1 MSTDVAV
8 GITFGITFVIS
19 LTIGAVVAST
29 ICYCYFKRKMKVSIS
44 QPQAAVYEEMP
55 GENLRPSTTQAMEMK
70 DNRAYGPVARRGGP
84 VYEVPGG
91 GGGAV
96 RSNQGILVGENV
108 AYGPVS

>member
-1 MSTDVAV
+1 M
-8 GITFGITFVIS
+8 IS

-29 ICYCYFKRKMKVSIS
+29 ICYCYFKRQMKVSIS
-44 QPQAAVYEEMP
+44 QPQTAVYEDVS

-70 DNRAYGPVARRGGP
+70 DNRAYGPVTPRGGP
-84 VYEVPGG
+84 VYEEPGG

-108 AYGPVS
+108 SYGPVS